1 MKKLFWL
8 GIAGFLG
15 YSLWKAR
22 QASALTPAI
31 DSSGPIYAGVPEVPQ
46 YEFQDPM
53 EYAIRPMTYAGAQED
68 LMQNAKEL
76 MAQAQEMMSNL

>member
-1 MKKLFWL
+1 MKKIFWL

-15 YSLWKAR
+15 YSLWKAQ
-22 QASALTPAI
+22 QANTLTP
-31 DSSGPIYAGVPEVPQ
+31 SESGPIYAGIPEVPQ
-46 YEFQDPM
+46 YEYPDPM
-53 EYAIRPMTYAGAQED
+53 EYAIRPITYAGAQED